1 MSNNGVPRQ
10 SLVSGDGDSET
21 NVQDANLKAGKRLA
35 ESIRTS
41 LGPKGLDKMLISSEG
56 KVVVTNDG
64 ASILDRL
71 DIKHPA
77 SKLVAKVAKHQDTN
91 AGDGTTSAVLLA
103 GELLYAAKSLLEK
116 GVHPTTITN
125 GYHLAASHSIEFLSE
140 LTIPFDVTDDE
151 QLRNA
156 ARTVVTG
163 KWDER
168 GTDFLAERAV
178 KTVRAIERENRI
190 AFEKITRKTIPGG
203 SFYDSEMINGLVIDL
218 KESSTDIVSPTE
230 RLPRQFNDA
239 TVALIDEE
247 LSIDKAT
254 GIGAVNPE
262 TYEDYE
268 ALESYERD
276 VYEECVETII
286 DAGTDV
292 VFCQQSIDKP
302 VRYSLADDGILAVE
316 RTRRDEFNK
325 LARAT
330 GAQTVTVENLTPAT
344 VGRAVSVERRSIGP
358 TEVAVVSGF
367 EGFDQV
373 SLLFR
378 GGTKHVAEETKQKLD
393 DCFYVLKLAI
403 EDQAVLPG
411 GGATEVAIARELKDE
426 ATAYSG
432 REQLAIEAFASAIET
447 IPKTLA
453 RNAGMDPIN
462 ALVELR
468 NAHDRGRHT
477 VGLNLD
483 TGSIAQMTETGVYEP
498 LHVKRQ
504 AITSAVDAATMIIR
518 VDDAVSVSSKDHNGH
533 DHDDDH
539 GPGELVRSTEGYPWA
554 VGHSMG
560 HGH

>member
-1 MSNNGVPRQ
+1 MSNNGVSRQ
-10 SLVSGDGDSET
+10 LLVSGDGDSET
-21 NVQDANLKAGKRLA
+21 DVQETNLKAGKRLA
-35 ESIRTS
+35 ETIQTS
-41 LGPKGLDKMLISSEG
+41 LGPKGFDKMLISSEG

-77 SKLVAKVAKHQDTN
+77 SKLIAEVAKHQDAN

-103 GELLYAAKSLLEK
+103 GELLDAAESLLEK
-116 GVHPTTITN
+116 GVHPTTIAN
-125 GYHLAASHSIEFLSE
+125 GYHLAASRSTEFLSE
-140 LTIPFDVTDDE
+140 LTVPFDVTDDE
-151 QLRNA
+151 QLRNV

-163 KWDER
+163 KWDES

-203 SFYDSEMINGLVIDL
+203 SFYDSEVVNGLVIDL
-218 KESSTDIVSPTE
+218 KESSTDIVSPDE
-230 RLPRQFNDA
+230 RLLGQFNDA

-247 LSIDKAT
+247 FSIDKAT

-268 ALESYERD
+268 ELKSYERD
-276 VYEECVETII
+276 VYEEYVETII

-292 VFCQQSIDKP
+292 LFCQQSIDKP
-302 VRYSLADDGILAVE
+302 VRYGLADNGILAVE

-330 GAQTVTVENLTPAT
+330 GAQTVTVENLSPAT
-344 VGRAVSVERRSIGP
+344 VGRAVSIERRSVGP

-411 GGATEVAIARELKDE
+411 GGATEVAIARELRDE

-468 NAHDRGRHT
+468 NAHDHGRHT

-504 AITSAVDAATMIIR
+504 AITSAADAAKMVIR
-518 VDDAVSVSSKDHNGH
+518 IDDTVSVSSKDNNGH

-539 GPGELVRSTEGYPWA
+539 GPGELVQSTEGYPWA